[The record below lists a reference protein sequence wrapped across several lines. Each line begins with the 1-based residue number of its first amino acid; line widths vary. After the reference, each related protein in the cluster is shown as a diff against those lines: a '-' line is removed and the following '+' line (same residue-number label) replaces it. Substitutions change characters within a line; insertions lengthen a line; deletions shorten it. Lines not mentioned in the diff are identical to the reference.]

1 MYPRFQEGETIIN
14 NLENL
19 MEIKLYFNVIS
30 NDGIYI
36 GIEAT
41 AILSG
46 RYMPADF
53 NHDIEDDRE
62 CIVESIICF
71 NEDGEESDLT
81 PKETLTEIV
90 YEHIDDNTPQI
101 FSEAMKSDDDI
112 FLSDFKSDHDFSD
125 LT

>member
-46 RYMPADF
+46 KYILADF

-81 PKETLTEIV
+81 PTETLTEIV